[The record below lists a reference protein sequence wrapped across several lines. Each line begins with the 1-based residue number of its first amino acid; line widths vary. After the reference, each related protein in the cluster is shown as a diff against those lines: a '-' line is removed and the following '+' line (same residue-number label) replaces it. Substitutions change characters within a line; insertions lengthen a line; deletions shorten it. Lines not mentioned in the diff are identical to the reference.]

1 MSEKT
6 ETIESA
12 KAVAGKLGAGGLSLA
27 GVAVLVIMQLLQ
39 SLSGADAARDA
50 KLDRVFEIA
59 NTTSASVQ
67 VIENRMTTVER
78 AMEKLTD
85 RMEKAK

>member
-6 ETIESA
+6 ETIEAS
-12 KAVAGKLGAGGLSLA
+12 KAIAGKVGAGGLSLA
-27 GVAVLVIMQLLQ
+27 GVVVLVIMQLLQ

-50 KLDRVFEIA
+50 KLDRVFEIT

-67 VIENRMTTVER
+67 VIDNRLTAVEK
-78 AMEKLTD
+78 AVEKLSD
-85 RMEKAK
+85 KVGNMK